1 MFTDYYKN
9 FVDWMTESKRYY
21 TTIQELNKLSDEELK
36 YLNLTRDNL
45 IFEVN
50 KTYME
55 RFANK

>member
-21 TTIQELNKLSDEELK
+21 TTIQELNKLTDEELE

-45 IFEVN
+45 IYEVN
-50 KTYME
+50 KSYME

>member
-9 FVDWMTESKRYY
+9 FVDWITESRRYY

-45 IFEVN
+45 IYEVN
-50 KTYME
+50 KSYME

>member
-50 KTYME
+50 KSYME